1 MLRVAKDGKRSMKS
15 LGVSINPNFWNF
27 EKDEPKPECPNKTE
41 VEQLILK
48 TKIEYQQKLL
58 SVKVKGENF
67 TAETIAKDKP
77 IKHEKISV
85 HEFYNETINTLR
97 KSGNIGNSDV
107 YKTSYNSLRNFNK
120 GKNPLYTFEK
130 IDYLFLTRYET

>member
-1 MLRVAKDGKRSMKS
+1 MLRVAKDRKRSMKS
-15 LGVSINPNFWNF
+15 LGVSINPGFWNF
-27 EKDEPKPECPNKTE
+27 EKNDPKPACPNKIE
-41 VEQLILK
+41 IEQLILK

-67 TAETIAKDKP
+67 TPETIVKDRPNKQ
-77 IKHEKISV
+77 EKITV
-85 HEFYNETINTLR
+85 NDFYKDTINTLR
-97 KSGNIGNSDV
+97 KNGNIGNSDV